1 MYDTNDPIEQLVHL
15 YQDGAFKRRE
25 LIEHVAKYTGGLA
38 AAVTAVDAMALPAS
52 AADACPEDVR
62 VPEDAADL
70 ESKMVEIPAEP
81 SPVSAYLS
89 RPKKQA
95 NPLAALLVL
104 HENRGLTPHI
114 KDVTRRAARADFVA
128 VGVDLLSRQGGSEKF
143 PDPNDARQAYGKT
156 TAEGRLADMLAAVG
170 WMKQQPFIKA
180 DRIGVVGFCAGGAN
194 TFSIAVNSSDIK
206 AAVPFY
212 GAPPNPIDL
221 LDKLSGAIMPI
232 YAELDRNL
240 TGAGANVLARL
251 VQNKKSFGMHVYQG
265 VGHAFHN
272 DTGPAYNREAACD
285 AWSKTV
291 AFFNRQLK
299 G

>member
-1 MYDTNDPIEQLVHL
+1 
-15 YQDGAFKRRE
+15 
-25 LIEHVAKYTGGLA
+25 
-38 AAVTAVDAMALPAS
+38 
-52 AADACPEDVR
+52 
-62 VPEDAADL
+62 
-70 ESKMVEIPAEP
+70 MVEIPAEP

-194 TFSIAVNSSDIK
+194 TFSIDPRSTGTSKASDNRAMPMAPSVMERCQDRALGKSLRGSSNSGIRRLTKHTPLAVKRTQSW
-206 AAVPFY
+206 
-212 GAPPNPIDL
+212 L
-221 LDKLSGAIMPI
+221 
-232 YAELDRNL
+232 
-240 TGAGANVLARL
+240 
-251 VQNKKSFGMHVYQG
+251 
-265 VGHAFHN
+265 
-272 DTGPAYNREAACD
+272 
-285 AWSKTV
+285 
-291 AFFNRQLK
+291 
-299 G
+299 